1 MDILVCIKQVPGT
14 SNVEVDPVTGVLKR
28 DGVESKLNPYDLY
41 ALEQAFTLKELY
53 GGTVRTVTMG
63 PPQAK
68 AAVMESVYMGADSGV
83 VISDRQTVIADK
95 TSDNAADRVFRVR
108 FNLKAGTYDK
118 KKVYRLVI
126 ANEIDVE
133 EIEFHIDI
141 AFADDFGFD
150 L

>member
-1 MDILVCIKQVPGT
+1 MSDIKQELDKIRGRISEPSFLKNEGL
-14 SNVEVDPVTGVLKR
+14 SNEVG
-28 DGVESKLNPYDLY
+28 
-41 ALEQAFTLKELY
+41 
-53 GGTVRTVTMG
+53 
-63 PPQAK
+63 
-68 AAVMESVYMGADSGV
+68 
-83 VISDRQTVIADK
+83 IH
-95 TSDNAADRVFRVR
+95 VFRVR

>member
-1 MDILVCIKQVPGT
+1 MEFHQRQ
-14 SNVEVDPVTGVLKR
+14 PVGDKIQPCTY
-28 DGVESKLNPYDLY
+28 SI
-41 ALEQAFTLKELY
+41 
-53 GGTVRTVTMG
+53 
-63 PPQAK
+63 
-68 AAVMESVYMGADSGV
+68 YMTDDEGV

-141 AFADDFGFD
+141 AFC
-150 L
+150 